1 MPTPRQLTYS
11 KSAYEPHHSFS
22 RKMMLNNN
30 GELIPVRNEGGLL
43 LNQSSSGAF
52 KKSTKRQI
60 DVTLCNDMSQISSHD
75 FFFTAQQA
83 PPMTKRKRDEV
94 EQDEEM
100 PAIVVRPLTSREPK
114 KSLVRSSFAR
124 K

>member
-1 MPTPRQLTYS
+1 
-11 KSAYEPHHSFS
+11 
-22 RKMMLNNN
+22 MMLNNN
-30 GELIPVRNEGGLL
+30 GELIPVRNNEGLL
-43 LNQSSSGAF
+43 LNQSCATL

-83 PPMTKRKRDEV
+83 PHMTKRKRHEV

-100 PAIVVRPLTSREPK
+100 PAIVVRPPPLTSRQPK